1 MLDSSSGSNNSIPG
15 SCVVITAML
24 SHGLP
29 GMLSLENPTVPMI
42 FTPTLA
48 LIKTGG
54 PFAWWFFS
62 GYMFSHHQNYSRA
75 MVFNLF
81 HVTCMMSEDNG
92 HGYVH
97 ARSWTICSVPG
108 DWIQSRSLLGGVR
121 FWGNTS
127 NIIRRILG
135 WAPKTIYFFS
145 YVYIY
150 IYIYRN

>member
-1 MLDSSSGSNNSIPG
+1 
-15 SCVVITAML
+15 
-24 SHGLP
+24 
-29 GMLSLENPTVPMI
+29 
-42 FTPTLA
+42 
-48 LIKTGG
+48 
-54 PFAWWFFS
+54 
-62 GYMFSHHQNYSRA
+62 MFSHHQNYSRA

-150 IYIYRN
+150 IYIYIEIKHIYIYNNIYIYICVCMCIVRLFVLGLFCSHKHFKEKPNTGSKESYQILCISHI